1 MKVFNEVNGKEVV
14 NVQINDIAFLSNATD
29 IAIPASIFTKV
40 FSGVV
45 IVDDSNRFDFV
56 QFEEPL
62 EINFFK
68 SMEWIIDYNKYMAF
82 SDEELEKQ
90 FNEEVQAIDKIVDTY
105 NAMSKEEKSKNQHLI
120 LDYECR
126 KYKVDFINQIGL
138 VKEGK
143 SEISIPEILKVSY
156 AV

>member
-1 MKVFNEVNGKEVV
+1 MKVFNEVNGKEFVS
-14 NVQINDIAFLSNATD
+14 VQLGDIAFLSNATD

-40 FSGVV
+40 FNGVV

-56 QFEEPL
+56 KFEEPL

-90 FNEEVQAIDKIVDTY
+90 FNEEVQAIDKIVYTY
-105 NAMSKEEKSKNQHLI
+105 NAMSKEEKSKNQNLI
-120 LDYECR
+120 LDYDCR
-126 KYKVDFINQIGL
+126 NYKIGFINEISLIKDGI
-138 VKEGK
+138 
-143 SEISIPEILKVSY
+143 SEIKIPEILKVSC